1 MRPLLLAVALSVLA
15 STTQAM
21 EPRILFAPER
31 PLEAGEVVTVRWTGL
46 PGEVEELEFLL
57 QRDDGDVV
65 RLTEQLLPSSGS
77 FGWIVPDLP
86 SRGARLV
93 LRAGIE
99 GREITL
105 ASSEPFVIRG
115 AAGRAR
121 LQFRDGEWWTIEVGP
136 PSAEPPRVSPRLHA
150 RSPQTL
156 SRTNRPLLVRARV
169 EVGAAQPLERS
180 ERTTRAIDTH
190 CGAPRTIPQRK

>member
-1 MRPLLLAVALSVLA
+1 
-15 STTQAM
+15 M

-31 PLEAGEVVTVRWTGL
+31 ALEAGEVVTVRWSGL

-57 QRDDGDVV
+57 QREDGDVV

-86 SRGARLV
+86 AREARLV

-105 ASSEPFVIRG
+105 ASSEPFAIRG

-121 LQFRDGEWWTIEVGP
+121 LQFRDGEWWTLEVRP
-136 PSAEPPRVSPRLHA
+136 PSAEPARVSPRLDA
-150 RSPQTL
+150 RSPKPL
-156 SRTNRPLLVRARV
+156 AHTNRPLLVRTRV
-169 EVGAAQPLERS
+169 DIGAVQPLERS
-180 ERTTRAIDTH
+180 ERTARAVDTH
-190 CGAPRTIPQRK
+190 RGAPLTIPQRK